1 MLFHQHIEVLQGFFS
16 ISMKNIL
23 FSFIFLA
30 LIACN
35 DKNSDDNDYSEWL
48 LDKKYDFIVG
58 VLSPDSLCDHP
69 QEIFIGKAKPNV
81 DAPPVALGE
90 DEVMNRVL
98 LTMRQWYFAEI
109 TGKTDA
115 EVWVEHENAEKVQ
128 FTHIKDGIY
137 RDVNND
143 LKIIPSHTYNL
154 TVMYDD
160 NKIFTG
166 NTTIPGRFNFT
177 NVANGD
183 TVDVYD
189 LSADINSPF
198 NKGIYLEWSLPSGST
213 ISRVN
218 HEYIYRPFYTVLE
231 LFHEYETIVAIY
243 AGSIGSGLELENS
256 IITMDALD
264 SNYAVIYRAG
274 VTHAASEEL
283 FAWFDKQNAKTLGER
298 STVYGGA
305 NVGGVFGSFNRA
317 QVTFYARLP
326 EVDDN

>member
-1 MLFHQHIEVLQGFFS
+1 MILKFVKQIIRTKWF
-16 ISMKNIL
+16 L

-58 VLSPDSLCDHP
+58 VLSPDSLRDHP

-143 LKIIPSHTYNL
+143 LKIIPSHTYYL
-154 TVMYDD
+154 TVKYDK
-160 NKIFTG
+160 NKIYTG
-166 NTTIPGRFNFT
+166 KTTIPGRFNIT
-177 NVANGD
+177 NVATSD
-183 TVDVYD
+183 TVDTYRVFATNGAPRSYG
-189 LSADINSPF
+189 INLESTNPIGSF
-198 NKGIYLEWSLPSGST
+198 IGRTTVQHYYLPMSS
-213 ISRVN
+213 
-218 HEYIYRPFYTVLE
+218 VLE
-231 LFHEYETIVAIY
+231 LFWEEESDIANYPLQIE
-243 AGSIGSGLELENS
+243 AGLTLEKTTY
-256 IITMDALD
+256 TMDALD

-298 STVYGGA
+298 STVYGGD

-326 EVDDN
+326 EADDN